1 MGTRIIKNR
10 YLALILFLLNS
21 VFILS
26 APTIEIIKS
35 NISGIAQSNLYDNGE
50 QILYKVR
57 INNPDS
63 TNLNNIKVAVPLS
76 LITANKEGGGTGLV
90 FSNLTNQIKG
100 TSVNAN
106 AGIISTSGD
115 FLASGVDIPAG
126 GYVEYYVLGT
136 INPLINGPVT
146 VTVNVTNNSG
156 NINLATGTNTLTRVP
171 YVYTLV
177 KSSPISYYEKEGSIT
192 YKIAVT
198 NTGTTTIKDFTL
210 NDNLPTELTGASI
223 TGTATGGS
231 NLGSFSS
238 SGDLIATGISITP
251 GNKVE
256 YTITANVKPGVT
268 TPIVNTASSTVRNQT
283 ETSNTITLNLATYDF
298 SIQKTVSP
306 TNYTPN
312 QNLTYKVRISNNS
325 STIPITKMKIE
336 DVLSTITAT
345 AADGSTKMAFDS
357 STITITATSTGTS
370 NPGTFASS
378 GDLNATN
385 VTIGTNSY
393 VEYTIIGKVKADIV
407 GPIINTAKATDR
419 NGVEKTS
426 VSNTTSVA
434 PTLNLTKTA
443 NKTTYRPGET
453 IVYTVTVENTGA
465 GIASNYLVEDLLT
478 SITGNVGNTGGIL
491 ATNVNPSPLFQSW
504 TTTAVLGSGSTKS
517 LSAIITNGGTTSNTD
532 LLDIVTVFP
541 GEKIIYTITG
551 VTKDSSIGNI
561 ANKVD
566 LKKNSVVQKT
576 ATSTTTAVTLA
587 NNSSVI
593 ITKVPTELEYKPGDV
608 ITYTITVRNPN
619 NNFMDNLTIKD
630 LLSSITAT
638 QIDGTTG
645 PAFDSWDLSVSSTT
659 GIGTVPGTGAITNG
673 TGNLILTADIG
684 PNGSI
689 VYQIKAKTKLTTV
702 GTIIDTVSTGGD
714 NVPELGAGVKMA
726 SPVLEVAKNVDTTE
740 YIPGGTLTYTIDVDN
755 PGDGYAVNV
764 RVKDLLSTITT
775 TLIDGTTGP
784 AYNSWNI
791 ISKIYNISS
800 GTPVLVT
807 GSDPSSAGTYS
818 PTEDLNITDAI
829 IGPNRRI
836 TYTIVAVVNPKAKGT
851 IKNLARV
858 NDVLYSDKGSI
869 TRDSRVSISKN
880 ALTTSYVAGGDTT
893 VQYEVIVSNSSTAGV
908 ALGVKVEDKITD
920 ISTALLTTGNTNP
933 FSSWT
938 ISAPIL
944 SGPETKSTLI
954 GPLNNVNLVDT
965 VDISPGGFVKYIITG
980 TLKTPT
986 DDNVI
991 YGPIAN
997 TAKADGLTSTAT
1009 INPKLPNLV
1018 TSKTAISG
1026 TFIPGNTVSFK
1037 VVVKNTGNGYAN
1049 DTLVKDILDTTYFED
1064 ISISG
1069 IPTGIGT
1076 TTGIIGVINTDLDAV
1091 VDIAPGGTIEY
1102 TVVARVKTGYNGKTV
1117 SNTVEVTDTQNNLT
1131 TTTSATITKNGGSG
1145 NLIDFIKRSD
1155 TSTFAP
1161 GGTIT
1166 YYIDVV
1172 NRLGSSKTVTV
1183 KDFITNIKATYAND
1197 LSVDNV
1203 TDMPNQQ
1210 AFTSWVITKGENT
1223 SNPTISVGNNVDLN
1237 DTVTISANSTM
1248 TYKIVGTVSERV
1260 ITPQLTNI
1268 ATLLEGATTIG
1279 TSSVQHNIIP
1289 PGGGITRSV
1298 DKSVYIPGVDTLKY
1312 TITVNSTGPGYQNN
1326 ISINELIKNLS
1337 VDLIDGTTGNPFVV
1351 PETGAYNFTVKKII
1365 TGETDG
1371 TEEVF
1376 TQGILNN
1383 ENLVGV
1389 VDVKPGEK
1397 VQYVIEGVVRKDA
1410 IGEINNNGLITE
1422 PFRYNLQNTKS
1433 VLPNKYEPG
1442 QYITYT
1448 ITLRNNSKGNA
1459 KDILVEDNFNA
1470 ISVLDSTGATIIPAL
1485 TDVTVDTV
1493 NSIETGYKANL
1504 GNPTIVNGK
1513 LTATPDIPI
1522 GGTIVYKIK
1531 AKVNEKA
1538 VGFLTNVVTVD
1549 GDAVSNQVGPTTDKP
1564 EIKKEILNFYR
1575 PDGTTV
1581 INGGKYMPGGFIEY
1595 KITLTNSGKGIL
1607 NNGTF
1612 VDDLGAITTAY
1623 STGVTGPAF
1632 DNWTITRVSSTGIST
1647 IPDINNSIVLNTS
1660 TTKGINTLIDL
1671 HPNGEIIY
1679 TVKAKINEKAVGNI
1693 TNTASLNGQKST
1705 ITSTMQSATINHTK
1719 EAYVVSSDGSSLTNT
1734 VKTTFLPGEYVGY
1747 KIVVENTGLGTS
1759 YLKTYKD
1766 LVGSIIGEVA
1776 ETATSGEA
1784 PTAPVFESYTA
1795 TYNYIPANPTVTT
1808 IGTFNQ
1814 TIDLTSMVTIAP
1826 LQKIEFIIIG
1836 LLKDTV
1842 IGKFT
1847 NTSTYDGNVKTK
1859 QLSAVAPTIMSKK
1872 SLVKL
1877 NGVPFTAGMTYSPGD
1892 SVEYEVTIEN
1902 TGSSFYNDLTIGDN
1916 IDSIVTSL
1924 TGDTTGNALEN
1935 VVISAPVVTN
1945 SLSKPVLTN
1954 IKSKPGNS
1962 PTNLQVEVD
1971 LAPKDK
1977 IVYKITGNIVKSA
1990 IGTIPANVV
1999 NVGGTNYPSDPIN
2012 PKAPNIVSKKELIA
2026 PTNKIYGPNE
2036 VVEYKL
2042 TIENTGEGYGND
2054 IKIIDEISKIK
2065 TTLLNGSLGQA
2076 FTSWI
2081 IATTITHT
2089 DTSYNNQTILQ
2100 NTLTDN
2106 VDINTEIDIAPT
2118 GKVEIIIKAT
2128 TSSLAAGSI
2137 INIAKI
2143 NNVDKPSEQI
2153 NPRTA
2158 TVEFYKLPLVTGI
2171 TTYAP
2176 NGDIGF
2182 RLVLVNT
2189 STDAI
2194 AKDINLVDIVTGI
2207 KVQSSTGGTVQAFQ
2221 PGWTLETVSI
2231 SGDSTR
2237 YSTTGIGTNGDIT
2250 SGKVTLG
2257 PGETLVIR
2265 IKGKATNTA
2274 IGDIV
2279 NTANATYNGVDL
2291 GPKTVTLTPQPGL
2304 AELTKSVNKT
2314 EYTPG
2319 GKIIYTIVVKN
2330 TGTGYLNDISIVDDL
2345 SLLQTQ
2351 LAGGTTGQA
2360 ITSFTQVTLAK
2371 TNPATIIT
2379 RDMTYTDGYKAIGD
2393 IYPGDT
2399 VTIVL
2404 EATVN
2409 ELAAGPIT
2417 NIAKIND
2424 SNSNKLDEDT
2434 KTVNTLPANIKI
2446 LKSVDKAVYIS
2457 EDTLTYTI
2465 TLGNTGTGWANGIKV
2480 IDEISSITA
2489 DIGGTNTAAFASW
2502 SISWITKPGSAQDA
2516 IVTGQS
2522 FPVINTDLNASVS
2535 LAPLSGIDFKIV
2547 AKLKSNTTTDI
2558 KNEAQY
2564 KYDPSNP
2571 INPTTPL
2578 IDSNEVITS
2587 PKTSKLLIKKEQN
2600 NIRERSGFTA
2610 GPVQYW
2616 LNDVI
2621 EYKIIVSNP
2630 EAVAVTGIEITD
2642 NIKNI
2647 LVEGSGG
2654 DNIPAFTQWSIQS
2667 ITYSGGGTPAS
2678 VPTSITPS
2686 VGAPPTS
2693 DSNIKVVTGLK
2704 ANEMVE
2710 IVIRAQITSGIE
2722 DNFPQ
2727 SVIKNTASL
2736 VQTISGTP
2744 VKENSNEVIF
2754 TPYPPVLER
2763 DKVITSIGGV
2773 PYTSGMTYEPGQ
2785 TVIYTISVRNT
2796 GNGVADNVAIKDSI
2810 SSVVA
2815 ELAGGTIASPFLSWT
2830 IAIDKSP
2837 ATKVEEII
2845 PIAPNNN
2852 IDLLVDLGP
2861 DKYINVV
2868 ISAVIRGDVVGTIS
2882 PNIAVI
2888 NGGDDPTPPIPPKEP
2903 IAPSLTKTIVEG
2915 SSYLAGGIIKYDIV
2929 LINPNTKQ
2937 WLNDVN
2943 VIDSISTV
2951 FATNLNGDSVKAFKD
2966 GWTITKTDLNKGT
2979 IYSNTYP
2986 ITNANL
2992 NETMDL
2998 APGDKVIFTITAT
3011 VNDNIVGDIINKV
3024 TGSYVFNKSVKPLPE
3039 SSVTST
3045 SAPGTAKITKTEFEE
3060 FYTPGGPIGYDI
3072 VIENTSTE
3080 NLIDDLKIFELI
3092 SGIKASKI
3100 GETEQVPAFKAGWT
3114 ITYQV
3119 VGDTVNT
3126 NATTIPSSGD
3136 INGINIDIGKSTKI
3150 IVRIRGTAEDGIYG
3164 NILNTAHYEYLK
3176 GIDGNKTGSDD
3187 ATIKPKDPI
3196 LNLVKSVSKP
3206 TYSPTDEIL
3215 YTLEIENTG
3224 TGPAIGVK
3232 LTDDIGLLKT
3242 DLAGSTVQGKA
3253 FTSWTRESA
3262 IIPSTSIITTE
3273 TLSGD
3278 IYAATLNIAPGDKVI
3293 ITLKG
3298 ILDPKAYGEID
3309 NIANVIYKNGK
3320 NEEIHLKDN
3329 AITKGDIPKL
3339 RISKQIDKE
3348 IYEDKDTIIFTL
3360 VVQNGGLGWGND
3372 ILIEDKISEI
3382 VDDIVGPAFESW
3394 TITTESSSA
3403 LSSILP
3409 SSLPANTDLS
3419 ATIDIAPI
3427 SQIKFIITAKLKE
3440 NVSST
3445 IKNTATLKDKDT
3457 PPLTSNEVVA
3467 NPLDG
3472 DLSIIKSVEQSNY
3485 SVPGKLTYVVKVTN
3499 NNNILARDVL
3509 IEDFPN
3515 AIKVSTTKDGVTINP
3530 FASWKL
3536 VSVVGDAGSVP
3547 STVIPPVPSIGAN
3560 PSTTN
3565 VAIVTNIKAKETI
3578 TLIIEA
3584 DINEG
3589 TEEDGEPIGVIENGA
3604 SATYKEKKIYDSVRV
3619 SPGDPILMVEKVIK
3633 TIAGSSFNGQNYESG
3648 DVVVYEIKISNTGS
3662 TAANNVKIDDKIST
3676 LQTELAGEIIG
3687 SAFQSWT
3694 TLVTKSHS
3702 TTSITPSLLVPP
3714 NTDIS
3719 LEADISAGDT
3729 VVIEITAKI
3738 NSAAVGTIPKNIVTA
3753 NEIGATAP
3761 EIKPKKGD
3769 LKFTKEIIDGSE
3781 YTQGGTIKY
3790 KLTIANSSNTFINDI
3805 SFKDE
3810 LSKITAKAL
3819 DESFIAPFQ
3828 TFTVTRTDN
3837 GTGTTYTQSGNLT
3850 DEDINTKI
3858 DLSPKDVVVYT
3869 VTATVKGN
3877 IVGDIENNGFV
3888 EYEGPDEVVKLQET
3902 VVSTTVPG
3910 NITIFKEPSVKTYAP
3925 NGPIGFNV
3933 IVSNTSTSNVANNV
3947 LVRDIITDI
3956 LANKVGGG
3964 TTQAF
3969 KPGWTITSRLEG
3981 DDIANSN
3988 IDNLNALTAGVNI
4001 DNVSID
4007 LGKNTKVIIEIRGFA
4022 ESNIYGQIRNT
4033 AYFEYPDGNQSG
4045 KFDPPI
4051 DNIPSIP
4058 TLTKFVDKS
4067 NYVSG
4072 ETLTY
4077 TIEIEN
4083 PGESVIPNFVL
4094 EDAIGTITAEI
4105 SGGSTATGLA
4115 FSSWEKVSL
4124 VIPDSSAL
4132 ISEEVKN
4139 STEGT
4144 TYTATFDLAPG
4155 DKVILTVAATTMS
4168 NVFGQ
4173 IKNTAVGKYIE
4184 IIEGQPVSKET
4195 IAEAISVGKLGKL
4208 GIEKTTNTEF
4218 YEPGQEV
4225 EYTVRV
4231 TNNGDGWIRNA
4242 ILEDNFAEITTILF
4256 GNDIGLAFDITS
4268 MVISYTTDNSEN
4280 SVTIL
4285 DSVKNLK
4292 AEIDIKNDSSITFS
4306 IKIKISTLAAFR
4318 INNVATITIP
4328 PVGEDEPEIVT
4339 SNLVK
4344 IDPLPPE
4351 VTLVKTV
4358 DLANFENESTLIY
4371 TIVIENIGKTNINNI
4386 IGKDILKDI
4395 TAMNN
4400 LGQMV
4405 YPFQSGIIVTKE
4417 ILPENSVIVTPT
4429 DESDGVILDNLSL
4442 KPGAKIIYT
4451 VTAKVIDGIVGN
4463 IINTATAEIP
4473 SQTPDGNPQTI
4484 ESTVSSTPF
4493 DPTLTVEKMVTTD
4506 IENDNGIING
4516 ELVTYTI
4523 KIGADRPVF
4532 NVQVVDE
4539 ISNIKTT
4546 AGEEVFNLST
4556 IKLVS
4561 VQENGVTLP
4570 YTGDINSTSSKIN
4583 IPRINSEATI
4593 VIQAKVS
4600 DTAVLVTGEELIN
4613 TVSLNFDQNNDGT
4626 PNLTNPLEAFV
4637 VVIPKAPQL
4646 EILKSSLRNEILLGD
4661 EIEYTI
4667 KITNIGVGR
4676 ATNFTIV
4683 DNISDITATSNSD
4696 GKIPVYTEWLTTG
4709 VAGTNSSIGTLPT
4722 NNTNINIT
4730 DAEIAPGESLTYTVK
4745 AKTSLNLNV
4754 KEVENTALIRFPG
4767 LPDQT
4772 SKATVKI
4779 KKPLVTIDKEAGV
4792 RETSIG
4798 KFVPYSLLVTNN
4810 ENQTIMNIF
4819 IKDTPPAGF
4828 SYVDGSLQI
4837 VQNGEKIGTIPAK
4850 YVGDT
4855 VVVGPFHLSPK
4866 QQIEVVYLTKVS
4878 LGVVRGV
4885 YKNTAVVTNTSGT
4898 VISNEDTAE
4907 VDVVEDPLFE
4917 TTTVIGKVF
4926 HDRDGDGTQDDNR
4939 ATEITVTQNIPDS
4952 AYVPNSTF
4960 YVIDGLRKPVP
4971 DRSVPLNK
4979 GIKIKEILYGRMSE
4993 REALDKNKLEIYTGL
5008 NDVSSLG
5015 NIRVTTDEGTDITLT
5030 NDNKVITNHTGL
5042 KKKGMVSQNI
5052 VIKRDILKRN
5062 TNKNQ
5067 DNKVKYYERITI
5079 VNTGLIEEGF
5089 PGVRVANI
5097 EGLVAITDQYGRFH
5111 IPEVSDEKGKNYILK
5126 VDPATLP
5133 AGTIFTTE
5141 NPKVQRLGSTIIK
5154 YNFGVVLPRT
5164 TYETEKD
5171 GGKLLRTRI
5180 YPRVI
5185 FYDDS
5190 SELKPVVTERLFE
5203 SIKSR
5208 LKIKDHL
5215 LLELNT
5221 SKNQKLDKER
5231 KDILLKTISEYFKDQ
5246 KIDVKLI
5253 EGKKEGK

>member
-1 MGTRIIKNR
+1 MGTRMLKNR
-10 YLALILFLLNS
+10 YLALVLFLLNS
-21 VFILS
+21 IFLLS
-26 APTIEIIKS
+26 APTIEITKS
-35 NISGIAQSNLYDNGE
+35 NSSGITQPNLYDNGE
-50 QILYKVR
+50 QILYKIRV
-57 INNPDS
+57 NNPDVEE
-63 TNLNNIKVAVPLS
+63 LKNIKVAVPLS

-90 FSNLTNQIKG
+90 FNNLINQIKG
-100 TSVNAN
+100 TSSGAN
-106 AGIISTSGD
+106 AGTIPTSGD
-115 FLASGVDIPAG
+115 FLASGVDIPGG

-136 INPLINGPVT
+136 INPLINGPVI
-146 VTVNVTNNSG
+146 VTGDITNTSG
-156 NINLATGTNTLTRVP
+156 NENLATGTNTLTRVP
-171 YVYTLV
+171 YTYTFV
-177 KSSPISYYEKEGSIT
+177 KSSPVNYYEKDGTVT
-192 YKIAVT
+192 YKITVT
-198 NTGTTTIKDFTL
+198 NTGTTTIKDFTV
-210 NDNLPTELTGASI
+210 NDTLPTELTGASI
-223 TGTATGGS
+223 TATATGGS
-231 NLGSFSS
+231 SVGNFSP

-256 YTITANVKPGVT
+256 YTITATVKPGVV
-268 TPIVNTASSTVRNQT
+268 TPIVNTASSNVRSQG
-283 ETSNTITLNLATYDF
+283 ETSNTVTLNLATYDF
-298 SIQKTVSP
+298 TIQKTAIP
-306 TNYTPN
+306 TSYTPN
-312 QNLTYKVRISNNS
+312 QNLTYKIRISNNS

-336 DVLSTITAT
+336 DILSTITAT
-345 AADGSTKMAFDS
+345 AADGSTKVAFDL
-357 STITITATSTGTS
+357 STVTVTATSTGTS
-370 NPGTFASS
+370 NTGTFNSS
-378 GDLNATN
+378 GNLTATN

-393 VEYTIIGKVKADIV
+393 VEYTIIGKVNADIT
-407 GPIINTAKATDR
+407 GPIVNIAKATDR
-419 NGVEKTS
+419 NGIEKTS
-426 VSNTTSVA
+426 TSNTNSVA
-434 PTLNLTKTA
+434 PTLNLIKTA

-465 GIASNYLVEDLLT
+465 GIASNYLVEDLLG
-478 SITGNVGNTGGIL
+478 SITGNVGNSGGTS
-491 ATNVNPSPLFQSW
+491 AANANPSALFQSW

-517 LSAIITNGGTTSNTD
+517 ISAIITNGGTTNNTN
-532 LLDIVTVFP
+532 LLDIVTIFP
-541 GEKIIYTITG
+541 TEKIIYTITG
-551 VTKDSSIGNI
+551 ITKDSSIGNI

-566 LKKNSVVQKT
+566 LKKDSVVQKT
-576 ATSTTTAVTLA
+576 STATTTAVALA
-587 NNSSVI
+587 SNTSVI
-593 ITKVPTELEYKPGDV
+593 ITKVPTELEYKPGEV
-608 ITYTITVRNPN
+608 VTYTITVTNPN
-619 NNFMDNLTIKD
+619 NNFMDNLSIKD
-630 LLSSITAT
+630 LIGSITAT
-638 QIDGTTG
+638 QIDGSTSS
-645 PAFDSWDLSVSSTT
+645 AFDSWDLSVLNTT
-659 GIGTVPGTGAITNG
+659 GVGTVPGTGAITNG
-673 TGNLILTADIG
+673 TGDLILTADIG

-702 GTIIDTVSTGGD
+702 GTIVDTVTTGGD
-714 NVPELGAGVKMA
+714 NVPESGAGVKMA

-775 TLIDGTTGP
+775 TLIDGSTGA

-791 ISKIYNISS
+791 TSKIYNISS

-818 PTEDLNITDAI
+818 PTADLNITNAI

-836 TYTIVAVVNPKAKGT
+836 TYTIVAVVNPKAKGN

-858 NDVLYSDKGSI
+858 NDALYSDKGSI
-869 TRDSRVSISKN
+869 TRESRISISKS
-880 ALTTSYVAGGDTT
+880 AVTTSYVAGGDTT
-893 VQYEVIVSNSSTAGV
+893 VQYEVIVSNSATAGV
-908 ALGVKVEDKITD
+908 ALDVKVEDKIAD

-938 ISAPIL
+938 ISTPIL
-944 SGPETKSTLI
+944 SGSETKSTLT
-954 GPLNNVNLVDT
+954 GPLNNVNLIDT
-965 VDISPGGFVKYIITG
+965 VDISPGGSVKYTITG
-980 TLKTPT
+980 TLKTPI
-986 DDNVI
+986 NNSVV

-1026 TFIPGNTVSFK
+1026 TFTPGNTVSFK
-1037 VVVKNTGNGYAN
+1037 VIVKNTGNGYAN
-1049 DTLVKDILDTTYFED
+1049 DALVKDILNTTYFQD

-1076 TTGIIGVINTDLDAV
+1076 TTGITGIINTDLNAV
-1091 VDIAPGGTIEY
+1091 VDIAPGGNIEY
-1102 TVVARVKTGYNGKTV
+1102 TVVARVKAGYSGNTV

-1131 TTTSATITKNGGSG
+1131 TTTSATITRNGGSG

-1155 TSTFAP
+1155 TSTFQP

-1172 NRLGSSKTVTV
+1172 NRLGSSRTVTV
-1183 KDFITNIKATYAND
+1183 KDLITNIKATYAND
-1197 LSVDNV
+1197 LTIDNV
-1203 TDMPNQQ
+1203 TDMLNQP
-1210 AFTSWVITKGENT
+1210 AFTSWIITRGENT
-1223 SNPTISVGNNVDLN
+1223 SNPTISVGNSVDLN

-1248 TYKIVGTVSERV
+1248 TYKIVGTVSDRV
-1260 ITPQLTNI
+1260 VTPQLTNI
-1268 ATLLEGATTIG
+1268 ATLLEGVNTIG

-1289 PGGGITRSV
+1289 PGGGITREV
-1298 DKSVYIPGVDTLKY
+1298 DKSVYIPGVDTIKY

-1351 PETGAYNFTVKKII
+1351 PETGVYNFTVKKVI

-1376 TQGILNN
+1376 TPGILNN
-1383 ENLVGV
+1383 ENLVGT

-1410 IGEINNNGLITE
+1410 IGTINNNGLITE

-1442 QYITYT
+1442 EYITYT

-1459 KDILVEDNFNA
+1459 KDILVEDDFNA

-1485 TDVTVDTV
+1485 TDIAVDIA
-1493 NSIETGYKANL
+1493 NSTATGYKANL

-1538 VGFLTNVVTVD
+1538 VGFLTNVAIVD
-1549 GDAVSNQVGPTTDKP
+1549 GDAVSNQVGPITDKP
-1564 EIKKEILNFYR
+1564 EIKKEVLKFYR

-1581 INGGKYMPGGFIEY
+1581 VNGGKYMPGGFIEY
-1595 KITLTNSGKGIL
+1595 RITLKNTGKGIL

-1612 VDDLGAITTAY
+1612 IDDLGSITTTY

-1632 DNWTITRVSSTGIST
+1632 DSWTITRVSFTGVST

-1660 TTKGINTLIDL
+1660 TTIGINALMDL
-1671 HPNGEIIY
+1671 HPASEIVY

-1705 ITSTMQSATINHTK
+1705 VTSTMQSATINHTK
-1719 EAYVVSSDGSSLTNT
+1719 EAYVVSSDGSTLTNT

-1747 KIVVENTGLGTS
+1747 KIIVENTGLGTS

-1766 LVGSIIGEVA
+1766 IVGSIVGEVA

-1784 PTAPVFESYTA
+1784 PTASVFASYTA

-1808 IGTFNQ
+1808 VGTFNQ
-1814 TIDLTSMVTIAP
+1814 TIDLTNMVTIAP
-1826 LQKIEFIIIG
+1826 LEKIEFIIIG

-1859 QLSAVAPTIMSKK
+1859 QLSGVTPTIVPKK
-1872 SLVKL
+1872 SLIKL

-1892 SVEYEVTIEN
+1892 SVEYEIVIEN

-1916 IDSIVTSL
+1916 TDAIVTSL
-1924 TGDTTGNALEN
+1924 TGDVTGKALEN
-1935 VVISAPVVTN
+1935 VVISAPIVTN

-1962 PTNLQVEVD
+1962 ATNLQVEVD

-1990 IGTIPANVV
+1990 IGIIPANVV
-1999 NVGGTNYPSDPIN
+1999 NVGGINYPSDPIN

-2076 FTSWI
+2076 FTNWTI
-2081 IATTITHT
+2081 TTAITHT
-2089 DTSYNNQTILQ
+2089 DTSYNGQTILQ

-2106 VDINTEIDIAPT
+2106 VDINTEVDIAPT
-2118 GKVEIIIKAT
+2118 GKVEIVIKAT
-2128 TSSLAAGSI
+2128 TSSLAVGEI

-2143 NNVDKPSEQI
+2143 NNENKPSDPI
-2153 NPRTA
+2153 NPRVA
-2158 TVEFYKLPLVTGI
+2158 TVEFYKLPLVTGV
-2171 TTYAP
+2171 TTYVP

-2194 AKDINLVDIVTGI
+2194 AKDINLVDIISGI
-2207 KVQSSTGGTVQAFQ
+2207 TVQSTTGGTVPAFQ
-2221 PGWTLETVSI
+2221 SGWTIEIVSI
-2231 SGDSTR
+2231 SGDSTK
-2237 YSTTGIGTNGDIT
+2237 YSTIGIGATGDINA
-2250 SGKVTLG
+2250 GKVTLG
-2257 PGETLVIR
+2257 PGETLVVR
-2265 IKGKATNTA
+2265 IKGKAVNTA
-2274 IGDIV
+2274 IGDII
-2279 NTANATYNGVDL
+2279 NTANATYNGTDL
-2291 GPKTVTLTPQPGL
+2291 GPKTVILTPQPGV
-2304 AELTKSVNKT
+2304 AELTKTVNKVD
-2314 EYTPG
+2314 YTPG
-2319 GKIIYTIVVKN
+2319 GKIIYTIAVKN

-2345 SLLQTQ
+2345 SLIQTQ

-2360 ITSFTQVTLAK
+2360 ITSFTQVTLTK
-2371 TNPATIIT
+2371 TNPATLIT
-2379 RDMTYTDGYKAIGD
+2379 RDMSYTNGYRATGD

-2409 ELAAGPIT
+2409 PLAAGLIT
-2417 NIAKIND
+2417 NIAKVSD
-2424 SNSNKLDEDT
+2424 SNGNELDEDT
-2434 KTVNTLPANIKI
+2434 KTVNPLPADIKI
-2446 LKSVDKAVYIS
+2446 LKSVDKAVYTDG
-2457 EDTLTYTI
+2457 DTLTYTV
-2465 TLGNTGTGWANGIKV
+2465 TLGNMGTGWANGIKV
-2480 IDEISSITA
+2480 TDAISAITA
-2489 DIGGTNTAAFASW
+2489 KIGGVDTPAFQSW
-2502 SISWITKPGSAQDA
+2502 TITWATKNGSAQPA
-2516 IVTGQS
+2516 IVNEQS
-2522 FPVINTDLNASVS
+2522 FPVTDTDLNASVS
-2535 LAPLSGIDFKIV
+2535 LAPLSGIDFTIV
-2547 AKLKSNTTTDI
+2547 ANLKTGTTSDI
-2558 KNEAQY
+2558 KNAAKYQ
-2564 KYDPSNP
+2564 YDPA
-2571 INPTTPL
+2571 NPTNPNTDPKE
-2578 IDSNEVITS
+2578 SNEVVTT
-2587 PKTSKLLIKKEQN
+2587 PKIGDLTIFKQQN
-2600 NIRERSGFTA
+2600 NPRENSGYTD
-2610 GPVQYW
+2610 GPVKYW
-2616 LNDVI
+2616 LSDTI
-2621 EYKIIVSNP
+2621 EYKIIVTNP
-2630 EAVAVTGIEITD
+2630 KGGAAVTDIEIID
-2642 NIKNI
+2642 NINDI
-2647 LVEGSGG
+2647 LVGGSGG
-2654 DNIPAFTQWSIQS
+2654 GNIPAFSQWKIKSV
-2667 ITYSGGGTPAS
+2667 TYDKGST
-2678 VPTSITPS
+2678 
-2686 VGAPPTS
+2686 VGATVPAIGTVVLQPNT
-2693 DSNIKVVTGLK
+2693 NISVKTGLK
-2704 ANEMVE
+2704 AEETVE
-2710 IVIRAQITSGIE
+2710 IVIEAKITAGVD

-2727 SVIKNTASL
+2727 SVIKNTATL
-2736 VQTISGTP
+2736 KQDTVI
-2744 VKENSNEVIF
+2744 ENSNEVIF
-2754 TPYPPVLER
+2754 TPYPPVLEK

-2773 PYTSGMTYEPGQ
+2773 PYTPGMTYEPGQ
-2785 TVIYTISVRNT
+2785 TVVYTISVRNI
-2796 GNGVADNVAIKDSI
+2796 GNGVADNIAIKDSI

-2815 ELAGGTIASPFLSWT
+2815 ELAGGTIASPFASWT

-2845 PIAPNNN
+2845 PISSTNPNV
-2852 IDLLVDLGP
+2852 DLLVDLGP
-2861 DKYINVV
+2861 DKFINVV
-2868 ISAVIRGDVVGTIS
+2868 ITAVIKDNVIGTIS
-2882 PNIAVI
+2882 PNIVVI
-2888 NGGDDPTPPIPPKEP
+2888 NGEDDPTPPIPPKEP
-2903 IAPSLTKTIVEG
+2903 LAPTLTKSIVEG
-2915 SSYLAGGIIKYDIV
+2915 SSYLPGGTIKYDVV
-2929 LINPNTKQ
+2929 LTNPNTKQ
-2937 WLNDVN
+2937 WLNNVN

-2951 FATNLNGDSVKAFKD
+2951 FATDLSGNSVKAFKP
-2966 GWTITKTDLNKGT
+2966 GWTITKIDLSKGT

-2992 NETMDL
+2992 DETMDL
-2998 APGDKVIFTITAT
+2998 APGDSVTFTITAT
-3011 VNDNIVGDIINKV
+3011 VNDNIVGEITNKV
-3024 TGSYVFNKSVKPLPE
+3024 TGTYIFNKIIKPLPE
-3039 SSVTST
+3039 SSVTSIST
-3045 SAPGTAKITKTEFEE
+3045 PGTAKITKTEFEE
-3060 FYTPGGPIGYDI
+3060 FYVPGGPIGYDI
-3072 VIENTSTE
+3072 VIENISTE
-3080 NLIDDLKIFELI
+3080 NLIDDLKLFEII

-3100 GETEQVPAFKAGWT
+3100 AEPTQVAAFKSGWT

-3119 VGDTVNT
+3119 VGDTINT
-3126 NATTIPSSGD
+3126 NATAIPISGD
-3136 INGINIDIGKSTKI
+3136 INGVNIDIGKATKI
-3150 IVRIRGTAEDGIYG
+3150 IIRIRGTAEDGIYG
-3164 NILNTAHYEYLK
+3164 DILNTASYEYLK
-3176 GIDGNKTGSDD
+3176 GIEGNKTGSDD
-3187 ATIKPKDPI
+3187 AIIKPKDP
-3196 LNLVKSVSKP
+3196 LLSLVKNVSKE
-3206 TYSPTDEIL
+3206 TYSPTDEII
-3215 YTLEIENTG
+3215 YTIEIENTG
-3224 TGPAIGVK
+3224 TGPAIGVE
-3232 LTDDIGLLKT
+3232 LTDDIGLLQT
-3242 DLAGSTVQGKA
+3242 DLAGSTIQGKA
-3253 FTSWTRESA
+3253 FTAWTREST
-3262 IIPSTSIITTE
+3262 IVPPSSVIKAE
-3273 TLSGD
+3273 TLSGNT
-3278 IYAATLNIAPGDKVI
+3278 YKATLDIAPGDKVI

-3298 ILDPKAYGEID
+3298 VLDPKAYGEID

-3320 NEEIHLKDN
+3320 NEEIPLKDN
-3329 AITKGDIPKL
+3329 AIIKGEIPKL

-3348 IYEDKDTIIFTL
+3348 IYEDKDTIIFT
-3360 VVQNGGLGWGND
+3360 VIVQNGGLGWGND
-3372 ILIEDKISEI
+3372 ILVEDKISEI

-3394 TITTESSSA
+3394 KITTESSST
-3403 LSSILP
+3403 LSSIIP
-3409 SSLPANTDLS
+3409 SSLPDNTDLS
-3419 ATIDIAPI
+3419 ATVDIAPI
-3427 SQIKFIITAKLKE
+3427 SQIKFIITAKLKAD
-3440 NVSST
+3440 VSST
-3445 IKNTATLKDKDT
+3445 IKNKATLKET
-3457 PPLTSNEVVA
+3457 PTSTPLVSNEVVA

-3499 NNNILARDVL
+3499 NNNILAKGVL
-3509 IEDFPN
+3509 IEDLPN

-3530 FASWKL
+3530 FTSWKV

-3547 STVIPPVPSIGAN
+3547 STVTPSIGAD
-3560 PSTTN
+3560 SSITN
-3565 VAIVTNIKAKETI
+3565 VSVLTNIKAKETI
-3578 TLIIEA
+3578 TLTIEA

-3619 SPGDPILMVEKVIK
+3619 LPGDPNLMVEKIIK
-3633 TIAGSSFNGQNYESG
+3633 TIDGSPFNGQNYESG

-3676 LQTELAGEIIG
+3676 LKTELAGEIMG
-3687 SAFQSWT
+3687 PAFQSWT
-3694 TLVTKSHS
+3694 TVVTKSQS

-3714 NTDIS
+3714 NTDVS

-3729 VVIEITAKI
+3729 VVIEITATI
-3738 NSAAVGTIPKNIVTA
+3738 NNAAVGIIPKNIVTA
-3753 NEIGATAP
+3753 NENEATAP

-3769 LKFTKEIIDGSE
+3769 LKFTKEIIDGAE

-3790 KLTIANSSNTFINDI
+3790 KLTITNNSNTFINDI
-3805 SFKDE
+3805 NFKDE

-3828 TFTVTRTDN
+3828 TFTVTRADN

-3850 DEDINTKI
+3850 DEDIDTKI
-3858 DLSPKDVVVYT
+3858 DLSPKDVVIYT

-3877 IVGDIENNGFV
+3877 IIGDIENNAFV
-3888 EYEGPDEVVKLQET
+3888 EYEGPDGIVKLQET
-3902 VVSTTVPG
+3902 VVSTTAPG
-3910 NITIFKEPSVKTYAP
+3910 NITIFKEPSVKTYVP

-3933 IVSNTSTSNVANNV
+3933 IVSNISTTNVANNIFV
-3947 LVRDIITDI
+3947 KDIITDI
-3956 LANKVGGG
+3956 LANKTGGG

-3969 KPGWTITSRLEG
+3969 KPGWTITSTLEG
-3981 DDIANSN
+3981 DDVANSN
-3988 IDNLNALTAGVNI
+3988 IDNLNALIAGVNI

-4007 LGKNTKVIIEIRGFA
+4007 LGKNTKAIIEIRGFA

-4058 TLTKFVDKS
+4058 TLTKVVDKS
-4067 NYVSG
+4067 NYISG

-4094 EDAIGTITAEI
+4094 EDAIGAITAEI

-4124 VIPDSSAL
+4124 VKPDTSFL
-4132 ISEEVKN
+4132 ISEGATN

-4155 DKVILTVAATTMS
+4155 DKVVLTFVATTVS

-4173 IKNTAVGKYIE
+4173 IKNIATGKYTE
-4184 IIEGQPVSKET
+4184 VIEGQPVSKE
-4195 IAEAISVGKLGKL
+4195 IIGEAISIGKLGKL
-4208 GIEKTTNTEF
+4208 GVEKTVDIEL

-4225 EYTVRV
+4225 EYTVKV

-4242 ILEDNFAEITTILF
+4242 ILEDNFAEITTILY
-4256 GNDIGLAFDITS
+4256 GNDIGLAFDIAS
-4268 MVISYTTDNSEN
+4268 MAISYTTDNSEN

-4285 DSVKNLK
+4285 DSVENLK

-4306 IKIKISTLAAFR
+4306 IKIKVSILATFR

-4328 PVGEDEPEIVT
+4328 PVEEEEPEVVT
-4339 SNLVK
+4339 SNLVT
-4344 IDPLPPE
+4344 IDPLSPE
-4351 VTLVKTV
+4351 LTLVKTV
-4358 DLANFENESTLIY
+4358 DLANFENESTLVY
-4371 TIVIENIGKTNINNI
+4371 TIVLENIGKTNINNI

-4395 TAMNN
+4395 TAMNS

-4405 YPFQSGIIVTKE
+4405 YPFKSGITVTKE
-4417 ILPENSVIVTPT
+4417 IVPENSVIVTPT
-4429 DESDGVILDNLSL
+4429 QEGDGIILDNLSL

-4451 VTAKVIDGIVGN
+4451 VTAKVIDGVVGN

-4473 SQTPDGNPQTI
+4473 SQTPDGDIQTI
-4484 ESTVSSTPF
+4484 ESTVSSIPF
-4493 DPTLTVEKMVTTD
+4493 DPTLTVEKIVTTE
-4506 IENDNGIING
+4506 IEDDNGIING

-4523 KIGADRPVF
+4523 KIGTDRPAF
-4532 NVQVVDE
+4532 NIQVVDE
-4539 ISNIKTT
+4539 ISNIKTA
-4546 AGEEVFNLST
+4546 AGEAVFDPST

-4570 YTGDINSTSSKIN
+4570 YTGDINGTSSKIN
-4583 IPRINSEATI
+4583 IPRINTEATI
-4593 VIQAKVS
+4593 VIQAKVNS
-4600 DTAVLVTGEELIN
+4600 TIVLVTGEELMN

-4626 PNLTNPLEAFV
+4626 SNLKDPLEDFV
-4637 VVIPKAPQL
+4637 VIIPKAPQL
-4646 EILKSSLRNEILLGD
+4646 EILKSSSQNEVLLGD

-4683 DNISDITATSNSD
+4683 DNISDITATSNSG
-4696 GKIPVYTEWLTTG
+4696 GKIQVYTEWITTG
-4709 VAGTNSSIGTLPT
+4709 VAGTNSSIGTLPA

-4767 LPDQT
+4767 LPDQP

-4810 ENQTIMNIF
+4810 ENQTIKNIF

-4837 VQNGEKIGTIPAK
+4837 VQNGEKVGTIPAK

-4855 VVVGPFHLSPK
+4855 VVVGPFDLSPK

-4898 VISNEDTAE
+4898 VISNEDIAE

-4926 HDRDGDGTQDDNR
+4926 HDRDGDGTQDDPR
-4939 ATEITVTQNIPDS
+4939 ATGLIITQNIPDS
-4952 AYVPNSTF
+4952 AYIPNSTF
-4960 YVIDGLRKPVP
+4960 YVIDGIRKIIP

-4979 GIKIKEILYGRMSE
+4979 GIKVKEILHGRMSE
-4993 REALDKNKLEIYTGL
+4993 REALDKSKLEIYTGL
-5008 NDVSSLG
+5008 NDISSLG

-5030 NDNKVITNHTGL
+5030 SDNKVITNHTGL
-5042 KKKGMVSQNI
+5042 KAKGMVSQNI

-5079 VNTGLIEEGF
+5079 INTGLIEEGF

-5111 IPEVSDEKGKNYILK
+5111 IPEVSDKKGKNYILK

-5133 AGTIFTTE
+5133 VGTIFTTE
-5141 NPKVQRLGSTIIK
+5141 NPKVQRLGTTIIK

-5164 TYETEKD
+5164 TYETKKD
-5171 GGKLLRTRI
+5171 GNRLLRTRI
-5180 YPRVI
+5180 YPGII

-5190 SELKPVVTERLFE
+5190 TELKPVVTERLFE
-5203 SIKSR
+5203 SIKAR
-5208 LKIKDHL
+5208 LKEKDQL

-5246 KIDVKLI
+5246 EIEVKLV
-5253 EGKKEGK
+5253 ENKKEGK

>member
-1 MGTRIIKNR
+1 MGTRMIKNR
-10 YLALILFLLNS
+10 YLALVLFLLNS
-21 VFILS
+21 VFLLS
-26 APTIEIIKS
+26 APTIEITKS
-35 NISGIAQSNLYDNGE
+35 STLGITQPNLYDNGE
-50 QILYKVR
+50 QILYKIRV
-57 INNPDS
+57 NNPD
-63 TNLNNIKVAVPLS
+63 TVELKNIKVAVPLS

-90 FSNLTNQIKG
+90 FTNLTNQIKG
-100 TSVNAN
+100 TSSGAN
-106 AGIISTSGD
+106 AGTIPTSGD
-115 FLASGVDIPAG
+115 FLASGVDIPG
-126 GYVEYYVLGT
+126 NGYVEYYVLGT
-136 INPLINGPVT
+136 INPLINGPVV
-146 VTVNVTNNSG
+146 VTGYVTNTSG
-156 NINLATGTNTLTRVP
+156 TTNLATGTNTLTRVP
-171 YVYTLV
+171 YTYTFV
-177 KSSPISYYEKEGSIT
+177 KSSPVNYYEKDGTVT
-192 YKIAVT
+192 YKITVT

-210 NDNLPTELTGASI
+210 NDTLPTELTGASI
-223 TGTATGGS
+223 TATATGGS
-231 NLGSFSS
+231 SVGSFSP
-238 SGDLIATGISITP
+238 SGDLIATGISITS

-256 YTITANVKPGVT
+256 YTITATVKPGVV
-268 TPIVNTASSTVRNQT
+268 TPIVNTASSNVRSQG
-283 ETSNTITLNLATYDF
+283 ETSNTVTLNLATYDF
-298 SIQKTVSP
+298 TIQKTAIP
-306 TNYTPN
+306 TSYTPN
-312 QNLTYKVRISNNS
+312 QNLIYKIRISNNS

-336 DVLSTITAT
+336 DLLSTITAT
-345 AADGSTKMAFDS
+345 AADGSTKVAFDS
-357 STITITATSTGTS
+357 STITVTATSTGTS
-370 NPGTFASS
+370 NTGTFSSS
-378 GDLNATN
+378 GDLTATN

-393 VEYTIIGKVKADIV
+393 VEYTIIGKVNADIT
-407 GPIINTAKATDR
+407 GPIVNTAKATDR
-419 NGVEKTS
+419 NGIEKISTN
-426 VSNTTSVA
+426 NTNSVA

-453 IVYTVTVENTGA
+453 IIYTITVENTGL
-465 GIASNYLVEDLLT
+465 GIASNYLVEDLLA
-478 SITGNVGNTGGIL
+478 SITGNVGNSGGTS
-491 ATNVNPSPLFQSW
+491 ATNLNPSSLFQSW

-517 LSAIITNGGTTSNTD
+517 ISAIITNGGTTSNTN
-532 LLDIVTVFP
+532 LLDIVTIFP
-541 GEKIIYTITG
+541 TEKIIYTITG
-551 VTKDSSIGNI
+551 ITKDSSIGNI
-561 ANKVD
+561 ANKID
-566 LKKNSVVQKT
+566 LKKDSVVQKT
-576 ATSTTTAVTLA
+576 ATATTTAVALA

-608 ITYTITVRNPN
+608 ITYTITVTNPN
-619 NNFMDNLTIKD
+619 NNFMDNLAIKD
-630 LLSSITAT
+630 LIGSITAT
-638 QIDGTTG
+638 QIDGSIG
-645 PAFDSWDLSVSSTT
+645 SAFDSWDLSVLSTT
-659 GIGTVPGTGAITNG
+659 GVGTVSGTGSITNG
-673 TGNLILTADIG
+673 TGDLILTADIG

-702 GTIIDTVSTGGD
+702 GTVIDTVTTGGD
-714 NVPELGAGVKMA
+714 NVPESGAGVKMA

-775 TLIDGTTGP
+775 TLIDGSTGT

-791 ISKIYNISS
+791 TSKIYNISS

-818 PTEDLNITDAI
+818 PTADLNITDAI

-858 NDVLYSDKGSI
+858 NDALYSDKGSI
-869 TRDSRVSISKN
+869 TRASRVSINKS
-880 ALTTSYVAGGDTT
+880 ALTTSYAVGGDTT
-893 VQYEVIVSNSSTAGV
+893 VQYEVIVSNSATAGV

-920 ISTALLTTGNTNP
+920 ISTELLTTGNTNP
-933 FSSWT
+933 FSSW
-938 ISAPIL
+938 IVSAPIL
-944 SGPETKSTLI
+944 TGPETKSTLT
-954 GPLNNVNLVDT
+954 GPLNNENLIDT
-965 VDISPGGFVKYIITG
+965 VDISPGGSVKYIITG
-980 TLKTPT
+980 TLKTPI
-986 DDNVI
+986 NNSIV
-991 YGPIAN
+991 YGPIVN

-1009 INPKLPNLV
+1009 IKPKLPNLV

-1037 VVVKNTGNGYAN
+1037 VVIKNTGNGYAN
-1049 DTLVKDILDTTYFED
+1049 DTLVKDILNTTYFED

-1076 TTGIIGVINTDLDAV
+1076 TTGITGVINTDLNAV
-1091 VDIAPGGTIEY
+1091 VDIAPGGNIEY
-1102 TVVARVKTGYNGKTV
+1102 IVVARVKTGYSGKTV
-1117 SNTVEVTDTQNNLT
+1117 SNTVEVTDIQNNLT
-1131 TTTSATITKNGGSG
+1131 TTTSATITRNGGSG

-1155 TSTFAP
+1155 TSTFQP

-1166 YYIDVV
+1166 YYIDVI
-1172 NRLGSSKTVTV
+1172 NRLGSSRTVTV
-1183 KDFITNIKATYAND
+1183 KDLITNIKATYANNLTD
-1197 LSVDNV
+1197 NNV
-1203 TDMPNQQ
+1203 TDMPNQP
-1210 AFTSWVITKGENT
+1210 AFTSWVITRGENT
-1223 SNPTISVGNNVDLN
+1223 SNPTTSVGNSVDLN
-1237 DTVTISANSTM
+1237 DTVTISANSTV
-1248 TYKIVGTVSERV
+1248 TYKIVGIVSDRV
-1260 ITPQLTNI
+1260 VTPQLTNI
-1268 ATLLEGATTIG
+1268 ATLLEETDIIG
-1279 TSSVQHNIIP
+1279 TSSIQHNIIP
-1289 PGGGITRSV
+1289 PGGGITREV
-1298 DKSVYIPGVDTLKY
+1298 DKSVYIPGVDTIKY

-1337 VDLIDGTTGNPFVV
+1337 VDLIDGTTGNPFVI
-1351 PETGAYNFTVKKII
+1351 PETGAYNFTVKKVG
-1365 TGETDG
+1365 TGQTAG

-1376 TQGILNN
+1376 TSGILNN
-1383 ENLVGV
+1383 ENLIGT
-1389 VDVKPGEK
+1389 VDVKSGEK
-1397 VQYVIEGVVRKDA
+1397 VQYIIEGVVRKDA
-1410 IGEINNNGLITE
+1410 IGTINNNGLITE
-1422 PFRYNLQNTKS
+1422 PFRHNLQNTKS

-1459 KDILVEDNFNA
+1459 KDILVEDDFNA
-1470 ISVLDSTGATIIPAL
+1470 ISVLDSTGATIVPAL
-1485 TDVTVDTV
+1485 TDITIDTA
-1493 NSIETGYKANL
+1493 NSIATGYKANL

-1522 GGTIVYKIK
+1522 GGTIVYKIR

-1538 VGFLTNVVTVD
+1538 VGFLTNIVTVD

-1564 EIKKEILNFYR
+1564 EIKKEVLKFYR

-1581 INGGKYMPGGFIEY
+1581 VNGGKYMPGGFIEY
-1595 KITLTNSGKGIL
+1595 RITLKNTGKGIL

-1612 VDDLGAITTAY
+1612 VDDLGSITAAY
-1623 STGVTGPAF
+1623 SNGTIGPAF
-1632 DNWTITRVSSTGIST
+1632 DNWIITRVSFTGAST

-1660 TTKGINTLIDL
+1660 TTTGINALMDL
-1671 HPNGEIIY
+1671 HPAGEIIY
-1679 TVKAKINEKAVGNI
+1679 TIKAKINEKVVGNI
-1693 TNTASLNGQKST
+1693 TNTTSLNGQKST
-1705 ITSTMQSATINHTK
+1705 VTSTMQSPTINHTK
-1719 EAYVVSSDGSSLTNT
+1719 EAYVVSSDGSALTNT
-1734 VKTTFLPGEYVGY
+1734 IKTTFLPGEYVGY
-1747 KIVVENTGLGTS
+1747 KIIVENTGLGTS

-1766 LVGSIIGEVA
+1766 IVGSIVGEVA
-1776 ETATSGEA
+1776 ETDASGEA
-1784 PTAPVFESYTA
+1784 PTAPVFASYTA

-1808 IGTFNQ
+1808 VGTFNQ

-1826 LQKIEFIIIG
+1826 LEKIEFIIIG

-1847 NTSTYDGNVKTK
+1847 NKSTYDGNVKTK
-1859 QLSAVAPTIMSKK
+1859 QLSGVNPVIASKK

-1892 SVEYEVTIEN
+1892 SVEYEIVIEN
-1902 TGSSFYNDLTIGDN
+1902 TGSSFSNDLTIGDN
-1916 IDSIVTSL
+1916 IDAIVTSL
-1924 TGDTTGNALEN
+1924 TGDTTGKALEN

-1954 IKSKPGNS
+1954 IKSKSGDS

-1977 IVYKITGNIVKSA
+1977 IVYKVTGNIVKSA
-1990 IGTIPANVV
+1990 IGVIPANVV

-2012 PKAPNIVSKKELIA
+2012 PKASNIISKKELIA

-2042 TIENTGEGYGND
+2042 TIENIGEGYGND

-2076 FTSWI
+2076 FTNWTI
-2081 IATTITHT
+2081 TTAITHT

-2100 NTLTDN
+2100 NILTDN
-2106 VDINTEIDIAPT
+2106 ADINTEVDIAPT
-2118 GKVEIIIKAT
+2118 GKVEIVIKAT
-2128 TSSLAAGSI
+2128 TSSLAAGEI

-2143 NNVDKPSEQI
+2143 NSIDKPSEPI
-2153 NPRTA
+2153 NPRIA
-2158 TVEFYKLPLVTGI
+2158 TVEFYKLPLVTGV
-2171 TTYAP
+2171 TTYVP

-2189 STDAI
+2189 SVDAI

-2207 KVQSSTGGTVQAFQ
+2207 QVQSSTGGTVQAFQ
-2221 PGWTLETVSI
+2221 SGWTLEIVSV
-2231 SGDSTR
+2231 SGD
-2237 YSTTGIGTNGDIT
+2237 TTKYTTSGIGATGDIT
-2250 SGKVTLG
+2250 AGKVTLG
-2257 PGETLVIR
+2257 PGETLVVR
-2265 IKGKATNTA
+2265 IKGKASNTA
-2274 IGDIV
+2274 TGDII

-2291 GPKTVTLTPQPGL
+2291 GPKTVTITPQPGL
-2304 AELTKSVNKT
+2304 AELTKVVNKT

-2345 SLLQTQ
+2345 SLIQTQ
-2351 LAGGTTGQA
+2351 LAGGGIGQA
-2360 ITSFTQVTLAK
+2360 ITSFDQVTLAK
-2371 TNPATIIT
+2371 TNLATVIN
-2379 RDMTYTDGYKAIGD
+2379 RDPTYANGYRATGD

-2409 ELAAGPIT
+2409 PLAAGPIT
-2417 NIAKIND
+2417 NLAKVSD
-2424 SNSNKLDEDT
+2424 SNGNELDEDT
-2434 KTVNTLPANIKI
+2434 KTVNPLPADIKI
-2446 LKSVDKAVYIS
+2446 LKTVDKAVYIS
-2457 EDTLTYTI
+2457 EDTIKYTI

-2489 DIGGTNTAAFASW
+2489 DIGGADTAAFASW
-2502 SISWITKPGSAQDA
+2502 TINWITKPGSAQDA
-2516 IVTGQS
+2516 IVNGQS
-2522 FPVINTDLNASVS
+2522 FPVISADLNASVS
-2535 LAPLSGIDFKIV
+2535 LAPLSGIDFTIV
-2547 AKLKSNTTTDI
+2547 AKLKPNTTTDI
-2558 KNEAQY
+2558 KNKAEY
-2564 KYDPSNP
+2564 KYDPNNP
-2571 INPTTPL
+2571 INPTTPSEY
-2578 IDSNEVITS
+2578 SNEVITS
-2587 PKTSKLLIKKEQN
+2587 PKVSKLVIKKEQN
-2600 NIRERSGFTA
+2600 NIRERSGFTE

-2616 LNDVI
+2616 LGDII
-2621 EYKIIVSNP
+2621 EYKITVTNP
-2630 EAVAVTGIEITD
+2630 EPVAVTGVEITD
-2642 NIKNI
+2642 NIKSI

-2654 DNIPAFTQWSIQS
+2654 DNISAFTQWSIQS
-2667 ITYSGGGTPAS
+2667 ITYSGGGTPVS
-2678 VPTSITPS
+2678 VPTEVTPS
-2686 VGAPPTS
+2686 VGAPPAAEK
-2693 DSNIKVVTGLK
+2693 NIRVLTGLH
-2704 ANEMVE
+2704 ANETVE
-2710 IVIRAQITSGIE
+2710 IVIRAQITSGTAE
-2722 DNFPQ
+2722 SFPQ
-2727 SVIKNTASL
+2727 SVIKNIATL
-2736 VQTISGTP
+2736 KQDTVI
-2744 VKENSNEVIF
+2744 ENSNEVIF
-2754 TPYPPVLER
+2754 TPYPPILER

-2773 PYTSGMTYEPGQ
+2773 PYVPGMTYEPGQ
-2785 TVIYTISVRNT
+2785 TVVYTISVRNI
-2796 GNGVADNVAIKDSI
+2796 GNGVADNIAIKDSI

-2815 ELAGGTIASPFLSWT
+2815 ELAGGTLASPFSSWSIIT
-2830 IAIDKSP
+2830 EKSP

-2845 PIAPNNN
+2845 PIVSNGD

-2861 DKYINVV
+2861 DKYINIV
-2868 ISAVIRGDVVGTIS
+2868 ISAVIKGDVVGIIS

-2888 NGGDDPTPPIPPKEP
+2888 NGEDKPTPPIPPKEP
-2903 IAPSLTKTIVEG
+2903 LAPTLTKSIVEG
-2915 SSYLAGGIIKYDIV
+2915 SSYLPGGIIKYNIV
-2929 LINPNTKQ
+2929 LTNPNTKQ

-2951 FATNLNGDSVKAFKD
+2951 FATDLSGNSVKAFKT
-2966 GWTITKTDLNKGT
+2966 GWTITKIDLSKGT

-2992 NETMDL
+2992 DETMDL
-2998 APGDKVIFTITAT
+2998 APGDSVTFTITAT
-3011 VNDNIVGDIINKV
+3011 VNDNIVGEIINKV
-3024 TGSYVFNKSVKPLPE
+3024 TGTYIFNKIIKPLPE

-3045 SAPGTAKITKTEFEE
+3045 PTPGIAKIIKTEFEE
-3060 FYTPGGPIGYDI
+3060 FYVPGGPIGYDI
-3072 VIENTSTE
+3072 VIENISTE
-3080 NLIDDLKIFELI
+3080 NLIDDLKLFELI

-3100 GETEQVPAFKAGWT
+3100 GETAQVAAFKTGWT

-3119 VGDTVNT
+3119 VGDTINT
-3126 NATTIPSSGD
+3126 NATMIPSSGD
-3136 INGINIDIGKSTKI
+3136 INGVNLDIGKATKI

-3164 NILNTAHYEYLK
+3164 DILNTASYEYLK

-3196 LNLVKSVSKP
+3196 LTLVKNVSKA
-3206 TYSPTDEIL
+3206 TYSPTDEII

-3224 TGPAIGVK
+3224 TGPAIGVE
-3232 LTDDIGLLKT
+3232 LTDDIGLLQT
-3242 DLAGSTVQGKA
+3242 DLAGSDVQGKA
-3253 FTSWTRESA
+3253 FTAWTRESV
-3262 IIPSTSIITTE
+3262 IVPSTSVITAE

-3278 IYAATLNIAPGDKVI
+3278 TYRATLNIAPGDKVI

-3298 ILDPKAYGEID
+3298 KLDPKAYGEID
-3309 NIANVIYKNGK
+3309 NIVNVIYKNGK
-3320 NEEIHLKDN
+3320 DENISLKDN
-3329 AITKGDIPKL
+3329 AITTGEIPKL
-3339 RISKQIDKE
+3339 RISKEIDKE
-3348 IYEDKDTIIFTL
+3348 IYEDEDTIIFT
-3360 VVQNGGLGWGND
+3360 VIVQNGGLGWGND
-3372 ILIEDKISEI
+3372 ILVEDKVSEI

-3394 TITTESSSA
+3394 SITTESSST
-3403 LSSILP
+3403 LSSIVP
-3409 SSLPANTDLS
+3409 SSLPENTDLS

-3427 SQIKFIITAKLKE
+3427 SQIKFIITAKLKAD
-3440 NVSST
+3440 VSST
-3445 IKNTATLKDKDT
+3445 IRNIATLKEKDT

-3509 IEDFPN
+3509 IEDLPN
-3515 AIKVSTTKDGVTINP
+3515 TIQVSTTKDGVTIEP
-3530 FASWKL
+3530 FTSWKL

-3547 STVIPPVPSIGAN
+3547 STVTPPIGGD
-3560 PSTTN
+3560 PLTTN
-3565 VAIVTNIKAKETI
+3565 IAIVTNIKAKETI

-3589 TEEDGEPIGVIENGA
+3589 TEEEGEPIGVIENGA
-3604 SATYKEKKIYDSVRV
+3604 SATYKEKKLYDSIRV
-3619 SPGDPILMVEKVIK
+3619 LPGDPNLMVEKVIK
-3633 TIAGSSFNGQNYESG
+3633 TIDGVPFNGQNYESG
-3648 DVVVYEIKISNTGS
+3648 DVVVYEMKISNTGN
-3662 TAANNVKIDDKIST
+3662 TAANDVKINDKIST
-3676 LQTELAGEIIG
+3676 LKTELAGEIIG
-3687 SAFQSWT
+3687 PAFQSWT
-3694 TLVTKSHS
+3694 TLVTKSHP

-3729 VVIEITAKI
+3729 VVIEITATI
-3738 NSAAVGTIPKNIVTA
+3738 NNTAVGTIPKNIVTA
-3753 NEIGATAP
+3753 NENEATAP

-3790 KLTIANSSNTFINDI
+3790 KLTITNDSNTFINDI
-3805 SFKDE
+3805 NFKDE

-3858 DLSPKDVVVYT
+3858 DLSPKDTVVYI

-3877 IVGDIENNGFV
+3877 IIGDIENNGFV
-3888 EYEGPDEVVKLQET
+3888 EYEGPDEVIKLQET
-3902 VVSTTVPG
+3902 VISTTAPG
-3910 NITIFKEPSVKTYAP
+3910 NITIFKESSVTTYVP
-3925 NGPIGFNV
+3925 NGAIGFNI
-3933 IVSNTSTSNVANNV
+3933 IVSNISTTNVANNV

-3969 KPGWTITSRLEG
+3969 KPGWTISSTLEG

-3988 IDNLNALTAGVNI
+3988 IDNLNILSPGVNI
-4001 DNVSID
+4001 ENISID

-4058 TLTKFVDKS
+4058 TLTKVVDKP

-4094 EDAIGTITAEI
+4094 EDAIGSITAEI
-4105 SGGSTATGLA
+4105 SGGSAATGLA

-4124 VIPDSSAL
+4124 VVPNTSSL
-4132 ISEEVKN
+4132 ISEGAKN

-4144 TYTATFDLAPG
+4144 TYTGTFDLAPR
-4155 DKVILTVAATTMS
+4155 DKVVLTVAATTVS
-4168 NVFGQ
+4168 SVFGE
-4173 IKNTAVGKYIE
+4173 IKNTAIGKYTE
-4184 IIEGQPVSKET
+4184 IVEGQPISKE
-4195 IAEAISVGKLGKL
+4195 IIDEAISSGKVGKL
-4208 GIEKTTNTEF
+4208 GIEKAVNIEL

-4225 EYTVRV
+4225 EYSIKV

-4242 ILEDNFAEITTILF
+4242 IVEDKFAEITTILY
-4256 GNDIGLAFDITS
+4256 GNSIGAAFDPAIMDIT
-4268 MVISYTTDNSEN
+4268 YTTDNPEN

-4285 DSVKNLK
+4285 DSPGNLE
-4292 AEIDIKNDSSITFS
+4292 ADIDIKNDSSITFT
-4306 IKIKISTLAAFR
+4306 IKVKVSDLAAFR
-4318 INNVATITIP
+4318 INNTAKITIP
-4328 PVGEDEPEIVT
+4328 PTGEEQPETIT

-4344 IDPLPPE
+4344 IDPLIPE
-4351 VTLVKTV
+4351 LTLVKMV
-4358 DLANFENESTLIY
+4358 DLVNFENESTLIY
-4371 TIVIENIGKTNINNI
+4371 TIVLENIGKTNVNKI
-4386 IGKDILKDI
+4386 IGRDILKDI

-4400 LGQMV
+4400 LGQMI
-4405 YPFQSGIIVTKE
+4405 YPFQSGITVTKE
-4417 ILPENSVIVTPT
+4417 VTPENSVTVTPIE
-4429 DESDGVILDNLSL
+4429 ESDGVILDDLSL

-4451 VTAKVIDGIVGN
+4451 VTTKVVDGVVGN
-4463 IINTATAEIP
+4463 VINTVTVEIP
-4473 SQTPDGNPQTI
+4473 PQTPDGNSQTKEAI
-4484 ESTVSSTPF
+4484 VSSTPF

-4523 KIGADRPVF
+4523 KIGADRPAF
-4532 NVQVVDE
+4532 NIQVVDK
-4539 ISNIKTT
+4539 ISNIKTA
-4546 AGEEVFNLST
+4546 AGEEVFDLST
-4556 IKLVS
+4556 IKLIS

-4570 YTGDINSTSSKIN
+4570 YTGDINGTSSEVN
-4583 IPRINSEATI
+4583 IPRINSEAII

-4600 DTAVLVTGEELIN
+4600 STAVLVTGEELVN

-4626 PNLTNPLEAFV
+4626 PNLKNPLEAFV

-4646 EILKSSLRNEILLGD
+4646 EILKSSSQNEVLLGD

-4667 KITNIGVGR
+4667 KVTNVGVGR
-4676 ATNFTIV
+4676 ATNFAIV
-4683 DNISDITATSNSD
+4683 DNISDIMATSNSG
-4696 GKIPVYTEWLTTG
+4696 GKIPVYTEWSTTG
-4709 VAGTNSSIGTLPT
+4709 VVGANSSIGTLPA

-4730 DAEIAPGESLTYTVK
+4730 DAEIAPGESLIYTIR

-4767 LPDQT
+4767 LPDKP

-4792 RETSIG
+4792 RETSVG

-4810 ENQTIMNIF
+4810 ENQTIKNIF

-4837 VQNGEKIGTIPAK
+4837 VQNGEKVGTIPAK

-4855 VVVGPFHLSPK
+4855 VVVGPFDLSPK

-4878 LGVVRGV
+4878 LGVVRGI
-4885 YKNTAVVTNTSGT
+4885 YKNTAVVINTSGT

-4926 HDRDGDGTQDDNR
+4926 HDRDGDGTQDDPR
-4939 ATEITVTQNIPDS
+4939 ATGLIVTQNIPDS
-4952 AYVPNSTF
+4952 AYIPNSTF
-4960 YVIDGLRKPVP
+4960 YVVDGVRKIIP

-4979 GIKIKEILYGRMSE
+4979 GIKIKEILHGRMSE
-4993 REALDKNKLEIYTGL
+4993 REALDKSKIEIYIGL
-5008 NDVSSLG
+5008 NNVSTLG
-5015 NIRVTTDEGTDITLT
+5015 NIRVTTAEGTDITLT
-5030 NDNKVITNHTGL
+5030 NDNKVITNHVEL
-5042 KKKGMVSQNI
+5042 KKKGMVSQNL
-5052 VIKRDILKRN
+5052 VIKRDILKRS
-5062 TNKNQ
+5062 THKNQ
-5067 DNKVKYYERITI
+5067 DNKIKYYERITI
-5079 VNTGLIEEGF
+5079 INTGLIEEGF

-5111 IPEVSDEKGKNYILK
+5111 IPEVSDKKGKNYILK
-5126 VDPATLP
+5126 VDSATLP
-5133 AGTIFTTE
+5133 VGTIFTTE
-5141 NPKVQRLGSTIIK
+5141 NPKVQRLGTTIIK

-5164 TYETEKD
+5164 TYETKKD
-5171 GGKLLRTRI
+5171 GNKLLRTRI
-5180 YPRVI
+5180 YPEII

-5203 SIKSR
+5203 SIKSK
-5208 LKIKDHL
+5208 LKTKDHL
-5215 LLELNT
+5215 LLELNI

-5231 KDILLKTISEYFKDQ
+5231 KDILLKTISEYFKEQ
-5246 KIDVKLI
+5246 EIEVKLV
-5253 EGKKEGK
+5253 ENKKEGK

>member
-1 MGTRIIKNR
+1 MGTQIIKNR

-21 VFILS
+21 IFVLS
-26 APTIEIIKS
+26 APTIEITKS
-35 NISGIAQSNLYDNGE
+35 NSLGVAQPNLYDNGE
-50 QILYKVR
+50 QILYKIKV
-57 INNPDS
+57 NNPD
-63 TNLNNIKVAVPLS
+63 TVELKNIKVAVPLS

-90 FSNLTNQIKG
+90 FTNLINQIKG
-100 TSVNAN
+100 TSSGAN
-106 AGIISTSGD
+106 AGTIPTSGD

-136 INPLINGPVT
+136 ISPLINGPVI
-146 VTVNVTNNSG
+146 VTGDITNTSG
-156 NINLATGTNTLTRVP
+156 NENLATGTNTLTRVP
-171 YVYTLV
+171 YTYTFV
-177 KSSPISYYEKEGSIT
+177 KSSPVNYYEKDGTVT
-192 YKIAVT
+192 YKITVT
-198 NTGTTTIKDFTL
+198 NTGATTIKDFTV
-210 NDNLPTELTGASI
+210 NDTLPTELTGASI
-223 TGTATGGS
+223 TATATGGS
-231 NLGSFSS
+231 SVGNFSP

-256 YTITANVKPGVT
+256 YAITATVKPGVV
-268 TPIVNTASSTVRNQT
+268 TPIVNTASSNVRSQG
-283 ETSNTITLNLATYDF
+283 ETSNTVTLNLVTYDF
-298 SIQKTVSP
+298 TIQKTATP
-306 TNYTPN
+306 TSYTPN
-312 QNLTYKVRISNNS
+312 QNLTYKIRISNNS
-325 STIPITKMKIE
+325 STVPITKMKIE
-336 DVLSTITAT
+336 DILSTITAT
-345 AADGSTKMAFDS
+345 AADGSTKVAFDL
-357 STITITATSTGTS
+357 STITVTATSTGTS
-370 NPGTFASS
+370 NTGTFSSS
-378 GDLNATN
+378 GDLTATN
-385 VTIGTNSY
+385 VTIGTTSY
-393 VEYTIIGKVKADIV
+393 VEYTIIGKVNADIT
-407 GPIINTAKATDR
+407 GPIVNTAKATDR
-419 NGVEKTS
+419 NGIEKIST
-426 VSNTTSVA
+426 SNTNSVA
-434 PTLNLTKTA
+434 PTLNLIKTA

-453 IVYTVTVENTGA
+453 IIYTVTVENTGA
-465 GIASNYLVEDLLT
+465 GIASNYLVEDLLG
-478 SITGNVGNTGGIL
+478 SITGNVGNSGGTS
-491 ATNVNPSPLFQSW
+491 ATNVNPSALFQSW

-517 LSAIITNGGTTSNTD
+517 ISAIITNGGATSNTN
-532 LLDIVTVFP
+532 LLDIITIFP
-541 GEKIIYTITG
+541 TEKIIYTITG
-551 VTKDSSIGNI
+551 ITKSSSIGNI

-566 LKKNSVVQKT
+566 LKKDSVVQKT
-576 ATSTTTAVTLA
+576 ATATTTAVALA
-587 NNSSVI
+587 NNTSVI
-593 ITKVPTELEYKPGDV
+593 ITKVPTELEYKPGDI
-608 ITYTITVRNPN
+608 ITYTITVTNPN
-619 NNFMDNLTIKD
+619 NNFMDNLSIKD
-630 LLSSITAT
+630 LIGSITAT
-638 QIDGTTG
+638 QIDGSTG
-645 PAFDSWDLSVSSTT
+645 PAFDSWDLSVLSTT
-659 GIGTVPGTGAITNG
+659 GVGTVPGTGSITNG
-673 TGNLILTADIG
+673 TGDLILTADIG

-702 GTIIDTVSTGGD
+702 GTIVDTVITGGD
-714 NVPELGAGVKMA
+714 NVPESGAGVKMA

-775 TLIDGTTGP
+775 TLIDGSTGA

-791 ISKIYNISS
+791 TSKIYNISS

-818 PTEDLNITDAI
+818 PTADLNITDAI

-836 TYTIVAVVNPKAKGT
+836 TYTIVAVVNPKAKGN

-858 NDVLYSDKGSI
+858 NDALYSDKGSI
-869 TRDSRVSISKN
+869 TRESRVSISKS
-880 ALTTSYVAGGDTT
+880 AVTTSYVAGGDTT
-893 VQYEVIVSNSSTAGV
+893 VQYEVIVSNSATAGV
-908 ALGVKVEDKITD
+908 ALDVKVEDKIAD

-938 ISAPIL
+938 ISTPIL
-944 SGPETKSTLI
+944 SGSETKSTLT
-954 GPLNNVNLVDT
+954 GPLNNVNLIDT
-965 VDISPGGFVKYIITG
+965 VDISPGGSVKYKITG
-980 TLKTPT
+980 TLKTPI
-986 DDNVI
+986 NNSVV

-997 TAKADGLTSTAT
+997 TAKADGLTSIAT

-1026 TFIPGNTVSFK
+1026 TFTPGNTVSFK
-1037 VVVKNTGNGYAN
+1037 VIVKNTGNGYAN
-1049 DTLVKDILDTTYFED
+1049 DALVKDILNNTYFED

-1069 IPTGIGT
+1069 IATGIGT
-1076 TTGIIGVINTDLDAV
+1076 TTGITGVINTNLNAI
-1091 VDIAPGGTIEY
+1091 VDIAPGGNIEY
-1102 TVVARVKTGYNGKTV
+1102 TVVARVNDDYNGKTV

-1155 TSTFAP
+1155 TSTFQP

-1172 NRLGSSKTVTV
+1172 NRLGSSRTVTV
-1183 KDFITNIKATYAND
+1183 KDLITNIKATYAND
-1197 LSVDNV
+1197 LTVDNV
-1203 TDMPNQQ
+1203 TDMLNQP
-1210 AFTSWVITKGENT
+1210 AFTSWIITRGENT
-1223 SNPTISVGNNVDLN
+1223 SNPTTSVGNSVDLN

-1248 TYKIVGTVSERV
+1248 TYKIVGTVSDRV
-1260 ITPQLTNI
+1260 VTPQLTNI
-1268 ATLLEGATTIG
+1268 ATLLEGVNTIG

-1289 PGGGITRSV
+1289 PGGGITREV
-1298 DKSVYIPGVDTLKY
+1298 DKFVYIPGVDTIKY

-1337 VDLIDGTTGNPFVV
+1337 VDLIDGTTGNPYIDPV
-1351 PETGAYNFTVKKII
+1351 TGNYNFTVKKVV

-1376 TQGILNN
+1376 TSGILNN
-1383 ENLVGV
+1383 ENLVGT

-1410 IGEINNNGLITE
+1410 IGTINNNGLITE

-1459 KDILVEDNFNA
+1459 KDILVEDDFNA
-1470 ISVLDSTGATIIPAL
+1470 ISVLDSTGATITPAL
-1485 TDVTVDTV
+1485 TDITVDIA
-1493 NSIETGYKANL
+1493 NSTATGYKANL

-1538 VGFLTNVVTVD
+1538 VGFLTNIAIVD

-1564 EIKKEILNFYR
+1564 EIKKEVLNFYR
-1575 PDGTTV
+1575 PDGTTIV
-1581 INGGKYMPGGFIEY
+1581 NGGKYMPGGFIEY
-1595 KITLTNSGKGIL
+1595 RITLRNTGKGIL

-1612 VDDLGAITTAY
+1612 VDDLGSITATY
-1623 STGVTGPAF
+1623 STGTTGPAF
-1632 DNWTITRVSSTGIST
+1632 DSWTITRVSFTGAST

-1660 TTKGINTLIDL
+1660 TTTGINALMDL
-1671 HPNGEIIY
+1671 HPASEIVY
-1679 TVKAKINEKAVGNI
+1679 TVKAKINEKVVGNI

-1705 ITSTMQSATINHTK
+1705 VTSTMQSATINHTK
-1719 EAYVVSSDGSSLTNT
+1719 EAYVVSPDGSTLTNT

-1747 KIVVENTGLGTS
+1747 KIVIENTGLGTS

-1766 LVGSIIGEVA
+1766 IVGSIVGEVA
-1776 ETATSGEA
+1776 ETAISGEA
-1784 PTAPVFESYTA
+1784 PTAPVFASYTA
-1795 TYNYIPANPTVTT
+1795 TYNYVPANPTVTT
-1808 IGTFNQ
+1808 VGTFNQ

-1859 QLSAVAPTIMSKK
+1859 QLSGVAPVIAPRK

-1877 NGVPFTAGMTYSPGD
+1877 NGIPFTTGMTYSPGD
-1892 SVEYEVTIEN
+1892 LVEYEIVIEN

-1916 IDSIVTSL
+1916 TDAIVTSL
-1924 TGDTTGNALEN
+1924 TGDTTGKALEN
-1935 VVISAPVVTN
+1935 VVISAPIVTN

-1954 IKSKPGNS
+1954 IKSKPGDS
-1962 PTNLQVEVD
+1962 ATNLQIEVD

-1990 IGTIPANVV
+1990 IGIIPANVV
-1999 NVGGTNYPSDPIN
+1999 NVGGINYSSDPIN

-2076 FTSWI
+2076 FTNWTI
-2081 IATTITHT
+2081 TTTITHT

-2100 NTLTDN
+2100 NTLVNNT
-2106 VDINTEIDIAPT
+2106 DINTEVDIAPS
-2118 GKVEIIIKAT
+2118 GKVEIVIKAT
-2128 TSSLAAGSI
+2128 TSTLAAGEI

-2143 NNVDKPSEQI
+2143 NNIDKPSDPI
-2153 NPRTA
+2153 NPRVA
-2158 TVEFYKLPLVTGI
+2158 TVEFYKLPLVTGV
-2171 TTYAP
+2171 TTYVP

-2182 RLVLVNT
+2182 RLVLINT

-2194 AKDINLVDIVTGI
+2194 AKDINLVDIISGI
-2207 KVQSSTGGTVQAFQ
+2207 TVQSSTGGTVPAFQ
-2221 PGWTLETVSI
+2221 PGWTLEIVSA
-2231 SGDSTR
+2231 SGD
-2237 YSTTGIGTNGDIT
+2237 TTKYTTSGIGATGDIT
-2250 SGKVTLG
+2250 AGKVTLG
-2257 PGETLVIR
+2257 PSETLVIR
-2265 IKGKATNTA
+2265 IKGKAVNTA
-2274 IGDIV
+2274 IGDII
-2279 NTANATYNGVDL
+2279 NTANATYNGTDL
-2291 GPKTVTLTPQPGL
+2291 GPKIVTLTPQPGV
-2304 AELTKSVNKT
+2304 AELTKTVNKT

-2319 GKIIYTIVVKN
+2319 GKIIYTIAVKN

-2345 SLLQTQ
+2345 SLIQTQ
-2351 LAGGTTGQA
+2351 LAGGTIGQA

-2371 TNPATIIT
+2371 TNPATVIT
-2379 RDMTYTDGYKAIGD
+2379 RDMTYLGGYRATGD

-2404 EATVN
+2404 EAVVN
-2409 ELAAGPIT
+2409 PLAAGPIT

-2424 SNSNKLDEDT
+2424 SSGNKLDEDT
-2434 KTVNTLPANIKI
+2434 KTVIALPADVKI
-2446 LKSVDKAVYIS
+2446 LKTVDKAVYIS

-2480 IDEISSITA
+2480 IDEISSITT
-2489 DIGGTNTAAFASW
+2489 DIGGINTTAFASW
-2502 SISWITKPGSAQDA
+2502 SINWITKPGSAQTA
-2516 IVTGQS
+2516 IVSEQS
-2522 FPVINTDLNASVS
+2522 FPVTNTDLNASVS
-2535 LAPLSGIDFKIV
+2535 LAPLSGIDFTIV

-2558 KNEAQY
+2558 KNKAQY

-2571 INPTTPL
+2571 INPITPS

-2587 PKTSKLLIKKEQN
+2587 PKVSELLIKKEQN
-2600 NIRERSGFTA
+2600 NIRERSGFTD
-2610 GPVQYW
+2610 GPVKYW
-2616 LNDVI
+2616 LSDII

-2630 EAVAVTGIEITD
+2630 EAVAVTGIEIID

-2647 LVEGSGG
+2647 LVGGSGG
-2654 DNIPAFTQWSIQS
+2654 DNIPAFTKWSIQS
-2667 ITYSGGGTPAS
+2667 ITYSGGGAPAS
-2678 VPTSITPS
+2678 IPTSVTPS
-2686 VGAPPTS
+2686 VGASPAS

-2704 ANEMVE
+2704 ANETVE
-2710 IVIRAQITSGIE
+2710 VVIRAQITSGTTE
-2722 DNFPQ
+2722 SFPQ
-2727 SVIKNTASL
+2727 SVIKNIATL
-2736 VQTISGTP
+2736 KQDTVI
-2744 VKENSNEVIF
+2744 ENSNEVIF

-2773 PYTSGMTYEPGQ
+2773 PYTPGMTYEPGQ
-2785 TVIYTISVRNT
+2785 TVVYTISVRNI
-2796 GNGVADNVAIKDSI
+2796 GNGVADDIAIKDNL

-2815 ELAGGTIASPFLSWT
+2815 ELAGGAIASPFLSWS
-2830 IAIDKSP
+2830 IVIDKSP

-2845 PIAPNNN
+2845 PITSNGN

-2868 ISAVIRGDVVGTIS
+2868 ISAVIRGDVIGIIS

-2888 NGGDDPTPPIPPKEP
+2888 NGEDKPTPPIPPKEP
-2903 IAPSLTKTIVEG
+2903 IAPTLIKTIVEG
-2915 SSYLAGGIIKYDIV
+2915 QSYLPGGIIKYDIV
-2929 LINPNTKQ
+2929 LTNTNTKQ
-2937 WLNDVN
+2937 WLNNVN

-2951 FATNLNGDSVKAFKD
+2951 FATDLSGNSVKAFKA
-2966 GWTITKTDLNKGT
+2966 GWTITKTDLSKGT
-2979 IYSNTYP
+2979 IYSNAYP

-2992 NETMDL
+2992 DETMDL
-2998 APGDKVIFTITAT
+2998 APGDSVTFTITAT
-3011 VNDNIVGDIINKV
+3011 VNDNIVGEITNKV
-3024 TGSYVFNKSVKPLPE
+3024 TGTYIFNKIIKPLPE
-3039 SSVTST
+3039 SSVTSI
-3045 SAPGTAKITKTEFEE
+3045 SIPGTAKITKTEFEE
-3060 FYTPGGPIGYDI
+3060 FYVPGGPIGYDI
-3072 VIENTSTE
+3072 VIENISTE
-3080 NLIDDLKIFELI
+3080 NLIDDLKLFEII

-3100 GETEQVPAFKAGWT
+3100 AEPTQVAAFKSGWT

-3126 NATTIPSSGD
+3126 NATMIPISGD
-3136 INGINIDIGKSTKI
+3136 INGVNIDIGKATKI
-3150 IVRIRGTAEDGIYG
+3150 IIRIRGTAEDGIYG
-3164 NILNTAHYEYLK
+3164 DILNTASYEYLK
-3176 GIDGNKTGSDD
+3176 GIEGNKTGSDD
-3187 ATIKPKDPI
+3187 AIIKPKDP
-3196 LNLVKSVSKP
+3196 LLSLVKNVSKE
-3206 TYSPTDEIL
+3206 TYSPTDEII
-3215 YTLEIENTG
+3215 YTIEIENTG
-3224 TGPAIGVK
+3224 TGPAIGVE
-3232 LTDDIGLLKT
+3232 LTDDIGLLQT
-3242 DLAGSTVQGKA
+3242 DLAGSTIQGKA
-3253 FTSWTRESA
+3253 FTAWTREST
-3262 IIPSTSIITTE
+3262 IVPPSSVIKAE
-3273 TLSGD
+3273 TLSGNT
-3278 IYAATLNIAPGDKVI
+3278 YKATLDIAPGDKVI

-3298 ILDPKAYGEID
+3298 VLDPKAYGEID

-3320 NEEIHLKDN
+3320 NEEIPLKDN
-3329 AITKGDIPKL
+3329 AIIKGEIPKL

-3348 IYEDKDTIIFTL
+3348 IYEDKDTIIFT
-3360 VVQNGGLGWGND
+3360 VIVQNGGLGWGND
-3372 ILIEDKISEI
+3372 VLIEDKISAI
-3382 VDDIVGPAFESW
+3382 VDDIVGPVFQSW
-3394 TITTESSSA
+3394 TITTESSST
-3403 LSSILP
+3403 LSSIIPNPLP
-3409 SSLPANTDLS
+3409 PNTDLS
-3419 ATIDIAPI
+3419 ATVDIAPI
-3427 SQIKFIITAKLKE
+3427 SQIKFIITAKLKAD
-3440 NVSST
+3440 VSST

-3509 IEDFPN
+3509 IEDLPN

-3530 FASWKL
+3530 FTSWKV

-3547 STVIPPVPSIGAN
+3547 STVAPPIGGD
-3560 PSTTN
+3560 PLTTN

-3589 TEEDGEPIGVIENGA
+3589 TEEEGEPVGVIENGA
-3604 SATYKEKKIYDSVRV
+3604 SATYKEKRLYDSVRV
-3619 SPGDPILMVEKVIK
+3619 LPGDPNLMVEKVIK
-3633 TIAGSSFNGQNYESG
+3633 TIDGVPFNGQNYESG
-3648 DVVVYEIKISNTGS
+3648 DVVVYEMKISNTGN
-3662 TAANNVKIDDKIST
+3662 TAANDVKIDDKIST
-3676 LQTELAGEIIG
+3676 LKTELAGEIIG
-3687 SAFQSWT
+3687 PAFQSWT
-3694 TLVTKSHS
+3694 TVVTKSHS
-3702 TTSITPSLLVPP
+3702 TTSITPSLLVSP

-3729 VVIEITAKI
+3729 VVIEITATI
-3738 NSAAVGTIPKNIVTA
+3738 NNAAVGTIPKNIVTA
-3753 NEIGATAP
+3753 NENEATAP
-3761 EIKPKKGD
+3761 EIKPKKGE

-3790 KLTIANSSNTFINDI
+3790 KLTITNNSNTFINDI

-3819 DESFIAPFQ
+3819 DESLIAPFQ

-3837 GTGTTYTQSGNLT
+3837 GTGTTYTQNGSLT

-3858 DLSPKDVVVYT
+3858 DLSPKDVVIYI
-3869 VTATVKGN
+3869 VTAIVKGN
-3877 IVGDIENNGFV
+3877 IIGDIENNAFV
-3888 EYEGPDEVVKLQET
+3888 EYEGPEGIVKVQET
-3902 VVSTTVPG
+3902 VVSTTAPG
-3910 NITIFKEPSVKTYAP
+3910 NITIFKEPSVKTYVP

-3933 IVSNTSTSNVANNV
+3933 IVSNISTTNVANNI

-3981 DDIANSN
+3981 DDVANSN
-3988 IDNLNALTAGVNI
+3988 IDNLNSLPSGADI

-4058 TLTKFVDKS
+4058 TLTKVVDKS

-4077 TIEIEN
+4077 TIKVKN
-4083 PGESVIPNFVL
+4083 PGESVIPDFVL

-4105 SGGSTATGLA
+4105 SGGSSPTALA

-4124 VIPDSSAL
+4124 VVPNTSAL
-4132 ISEEVKN
+4132 ISEGAKN

-4144 TYTATFDLAPG
+4144 TYTATFDFAPG
-4155 DKVILTVAATTMS
+4155 DEVVLTVAATTVS

-4173 IKNTAVGKYIE
+4173 IKNIALGKYTE
-4184 IIEGQPVSKET
+4184 VIEGQQVPKEIT
-4195 IAEAISVGKLGKL
+4195 ADAISVGSIGDLR
-4208 GIEKTTNTEF
+4208 IEKSVNTEF

-4225 EYTVRV
+4225 EYAVTV
-4231 TNNGDGWIRNA
+4231 TNDGEGWIRNA
-4242 ILEDNFAEITTILF
+4242 TVDDKFADITTILY
-4256 GNDIGLAFDITS
+4256 GNSIGVAFDPASISIT
-4268 MVISYTTDNSEN
+4268 YTTNNPEN

-4285 DSVKNLK
+4285 DSPGNLK
-4292 AEIDIKNDSSITFS
+4292 ADIDIKNGSSITFT
-4306 IKIKISTLAAFR
+4306 IKIKVSILSAFR
-4318 INNVATITIP
+4318 INNTATVTIP
-4328 PVGEDEPEIVT
+4328 PTGEEQPEVIT

-4344 IDPLPPE
+4344 IDPLAPE
-4351 VTLVKTV
+4351 LTLVKTV
-4358 DLANFENESTLIY
+4358 DLESFENENSLVY
-4371 TIVIENIGKTNINNI
+4371 TITLENTGKTNVNNI
-4386 IGKDILKDI
+4386 VGKDVLKDI

-4405 YPFQSGIIVTKE
+4405 YPFQPGIKVTKE
-4417 ILPENSVIVTPT
+4417 IVPENSVIVTPI
-4429 DESDGVILDNLSL
+4429 EEGDGVILDNLSL
-4442 KPGAKIIYT
+4442 KPGAKIVYT
-4451 VTAKVIDGIVGN
+4451 VTAKIIDGIVGN
-4463 IINTATAEIP
+4463 IINIATAEIP
-4473 SQTPDGNPQTI
+4473 PQTPDGTPKTI
-4484 ESTVSSTPF
+4484 ESEVSSSPL
-4493 DPTLTVEKMVTTD
+4493 DPTLTIEKTVTTE
-4506 IENDNGIING
+4506 IESDNGIING

-4523 KIGADRPVF
+4523 VINTDRPVY
-4532 NVQVVDE
+4532 NVQFVDE
-4539 ISNIKTT
+4539 VSNIKTA
-4546 AGEEVFNLST
+4546 AGEVVFDPST

-4570 YTGDINSTSSKIN
+4570 YIGDINGSSSKIN
-4583 IPRINSEATI
+4583 IPRVNSEVKI
-4593 VIQAKVS
+4593 IIEAKVNM
-4600 DTAVLVTGEELIN
+4600 TTVLITNEELTN
-4613 TVSLNFDQNNDGT
+4613 VASVNFDQNNDGT
-4626 PNLTNPLEAFV
+4626 FNLESPLQDFV
-4637 VVIPKAPQL
+4637 IVVPKAPQL
-4646 EILKSSLRNEILLGD
+4646 DILKSSPQSEVLLGD

-4667 KITNIGVGR
+4667 KVTNVGVGI

-4683 DNISDITATSNSD
+4683 DNISDITATSNSG
-4696 GKIPVYTEWLTTG
+4696 GKIPVYTEWSTTG
-4709 VAGTNSSIGTLPT
+4709 IAGANSSIGTLPA

-4754 KEVENTALIRFPG
+4754 KDVENTALIRFPG
-4767 LPDQT
+4767 LPDKP

-4810 ENQTIMNIF
+4810 ENQTIKNIF

-4837 VQNGEKIGTIPAK
+4837 VQNGEKVGTIPAK

-4855 VVVGPFHLSPK
+4855 VVVGPFDLSPK

-4926 HDRDGDGTQDDNR
+4926 HDRDGDGTQDDPR
-4939 ATEITVTQNIPDS
+4939 ATGITVAQSIPDS
-4952 AYVPNSTF
+4952 AYIPNSTF
-4960 YVIDGLRKPVP
+4960 YVIDGIRKAIP

-4979 GIKIKEILYGRMSE
+4979 GIKIKDVLHGRMSE
-4993 REALDKNKLEIYTGL
+4993 REALDKSKLEIYTGL
-5008 NDVSSLG
+5008 NDISSLG

-5030 NDNKVITNHTGL
+5030 SDNKVITNHTGL
-5042 KKKGMVSQNI
+5042 KAKGMVSQNI
-5052 VIKRDILKRN
+5052 VITRDILKRN

-5079 VNTGLIEEGF
+5079 INTGLIEEGF
-5089 PGVRVANI
+5089 PGVRVANV

-5111 IPEVSDEKGKNYILK
+5111 IPEVSDKKGKNYILK

-5133 AGTIFTTE
+5133 VGTIFTTE
-5141 NPKVQRLGSTIIK
+5141 NPKVQRLGTTIIK

-5164 TYETEKD
+5164 TYETKKD
-5171 GGKLLRTRI
+5171 GNKLLRTRI
-5180 YPRVI
+5180 YPGII

-5190 SELKPVVTERLFE
+5190 TELKPVVTERLFE
-5203 SIKSR
+5203 SIKAR
-5208 LKIKDHL
+5208 LKEKDQL

-5246 KIDVKLI
+5246 EIEVKLV
-5253 EGKKEGK
+5253 ENKKEGK